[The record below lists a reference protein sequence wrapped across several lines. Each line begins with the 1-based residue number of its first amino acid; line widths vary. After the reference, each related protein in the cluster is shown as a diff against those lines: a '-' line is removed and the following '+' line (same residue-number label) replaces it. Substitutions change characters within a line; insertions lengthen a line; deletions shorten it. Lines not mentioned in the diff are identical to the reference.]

1 MHLKKILFIL
11 ASMEII
17 MKRKLC
23 ASPHF
28 NYKYLVLALS
38 SSLSLSINA
47 NAQNQ
52 TQPLTTTLYDSPEA
66 MQPAVSTSNHSSSN
80 HSRILTSPTSQRMG
94 GWLSQEFNNGQNS
107 GLKPNS
113 KSDFKTA
120 YEPYYEPAMVWQSS
134 AEVAPQ
140 QTQQKTLIA
149 DLDHL
154 LKSKSS
160 IKNNLLPLKQWL
172 QSLAATGRVVLPKQ
186 DPRYL
191 EANPSIEPVLRTG
204 DTVLLH
210 ANPNTVT
217 VLFDNTQ
224 ACRVLYEAGTK
235 AHNYI
240 DECLTTVNKQM
251 QADDAYLIS
260 PDGTIQYIALA
271 KWNAQTQLPPIS
283 GSWLWVPDATNGWT
297 KDLALDVAK
306 FIATQGQDLP
316 LPFGQN
322 DNPISLT
329 VSQPVTSRDLPI
341 SSSDWGVVG
350 LLQTPTARMHDQGT
364 LVTHISHVDP
374 YTQYNLLLQ
383 PFDRLETT
391 VRYSNI
397 DGVSYGPVSPNQD
410 LKDKSLDVKLKLL
423 KEDRWLPEL
432 AVGWRDMAGT
442 SLFAGEY
449 LVASKRYGDFD
460 FSLGMGWG
468 YLGAR
473 GNIDNPLGN
482 IDDRFD
488 ERVVDK
494 GGEGG
499 ELSAKSWF
507 TGPTSLFGGIQ
518 WHTPYDPLTL
528 KIEYDGNDYQSEP
541 YSDKNL
547 NTKDFPVNIGATWQ
561 DLDRGIA
568 VSAGYERGD
577 TLMLGLTL
585 QGDLSKLGRVKP
597 KAYQVKN
604 IEKLPATQY
613 SNLSYRINLGQGD
626 SDTYTNPAIINA
638 FSQATGWKATDLSIT
653 QGNVIL
659 NVEDYGGAFI
669 KERLQQG
676 MEVLRQVLPADTN
689 FIQIQ
694 VSRYGEP
701 VGVFNIDPDTWSQQY
716 LQLPPPSQRIDHPL
730 TITTAVPTYPALN
743 TQVVS
748 HTELP
753 KGSIRFTP
761 SLQQSIGGPDGYLF
775 GIFANANVDYKLWT
789 GSWVDGTAQVRV
801 VDNYDNYSYVAD
813 SNLPRVRTNFGEYMT
828 TSRLLMPNLQ
838 WNQFKSFGNNLYG
851 LAYAGYLD
859 PMFAGVGAEILYRKP
874 NQPWAVGV
882 DLNHVRQRD
891 FDQHFG
897 LQDYEATT
905 GNISVY
911 WDTPWYDVDMKVSAG
926 QYLAGDKGATLDL
939 SRQFNNGVKM
949 GGWITKTDV
958 SSEEFGEGSLDKGIY
973 VSIPLDT
980 LFSHWSSNSAT
991 LVYQPLI
998 RDGGAKLHRKNEL
1011 IDLTS
1016 PLDKSTL
1023 DIKNPL
1029 AH

>member
-11 ASMEII
+11 ASMENI

-23 ASPHF
+23 APPHF
-28 NYKYLVLALS
+28 NYKHLVLALS
-38 SSLSLSINA
+38 SCLTLSINA

-52 TQPLTTTLYDSPEA
+52 TQSLTTTLDNSSET
-66 MQPAVSTSNHSSSN
+66 VESVTSTSNHS
-80 HSRILTSPTSQRMG
+80 RMLTGPAGQRMG
-94 GWLSQEFNNGQNS
+94 GWLSQELNNNQNS
-107 GLKPNS
+107 GFKPNS
-113 KSDFKTA
+113 KSDFKPA
-120 YEPYYEPAMVWQSS
+120 YEPYYEPAMAWQSS

-140 QTQQKTLIA
+140 RKQQTTLIT

-160 IKNNLLPLKQWL
+160 IKNNLLSLKQWL
-172 QSLAATGRVVLPKQ
+172 QSLPATGRVVLPKQ

-217 VLFDNTQ
+217 VLFDDTQ

-235 AHNYI
+235 AQNYI
-240 DECLTTVNKQM
+240 DECLTTLNKQT

-260 PDGTIQYIALA
+260 PDGTIQYITLA
-271 KWNAQTQLPPIS
+271 KWNAQNQMPPIS
-283 GSWLWVPDATNGWT
+283 GSWLWVPDATNGWSE
-297 KDLALDVAK
+297 DLAQQVAK
-306 FIATQGQDLP
+306 FIATQSQDLP
-316 LPFGQN
+316 LPFGQSE
-322 DNPISLT
+322 NPISLT

-397 DGVSYGPVSPNQD
+397 DEVSYGPVSPNQD

-449 LVASKRYGDFD
+449 LVANKRYGDFD

-488 ERVVDK
+488 ERGVDK

-518 WHTPYDPLTL
+518 WQTPYDPLTL

-604 IEKLPATQY
+604 IQKLPATQY
-613 SNLSYRINLGQGD
+613 SNLSYQINLGQGD

-775 GIFANANVDYKLWT
+775 GIFANANADYKLWT

-828 TSRLLMPNLQ
+828 TSRILMPNLQ

-859 PMFAGVGAEILYRKP
+859 PMFAGVGGEILYRKP

-905 GNISVY
+905 GNVSVY

-958 SSEEFGEGSLDKGIY
+958 TSEEFGEGSLDKGIY
-973 VSIPLDT
+973 VSLPLDT
-980 LFSHWSSNSAT
+980 LFSQWSSSSAT

-998 RDGGAKLHRKNEL
+998 RDGGAKLYRKNEL

-1016 PLDKSTL
+1016 PLDKSAL